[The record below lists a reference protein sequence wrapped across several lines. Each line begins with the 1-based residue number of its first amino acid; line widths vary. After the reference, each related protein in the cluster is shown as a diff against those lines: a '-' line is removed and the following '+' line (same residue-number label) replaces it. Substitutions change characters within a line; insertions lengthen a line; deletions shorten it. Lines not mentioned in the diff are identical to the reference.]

1 MRYHL
6 NSSWMWGC
14 VVLALAVPATAVPVV
29 AEEAGQWFGR
39 AVLVTLSS
47 KSVKLEHRADH
58 TVSVTEYDGAV
69 FNADGKP
76 FLDKARYQVVDQ
88 TDAGTSSG
96 GYKTFTEADGSKVF
110 AKYVL
115 KDAKPREFRGT
126 FQFTGGTGKYAGIT
140 GSGDY
145 HVVLISDTALWDE
158 LRGEYKIPGD
168 KPTTGS
174 AAPPR

>member
-6 NSSWMWGC
+6 NASWMWGC
-14 VVLALAVPATAVPVV
+14 VVLTLVVPAALPAV

-47 KSVKLEHRADH
+47 KSVKLENRADH

-76 FLDKARYQVVDQ
+76 FLDKARYQVVDL

-115 KDAKPREFRGT
+115 KEGKPPELRGT
-126 FQFTGGTGKYAGIT
+126 FEFIGGTGKYTGIT
-140 GSGDY
+140 GRGDY

-158 LRGEYKIPGD
+158 LRGEYKLPG
-168 KPTTGS
+168 TVGS
-174 AAPPR
+174 SPAK